1 MFVTLMASVISGIIL
16 GAPFGV
22 SGALA
27 ADAILT
33 HNQRLVR
40 NIVIASVSGEAILAF
55 LIACFTK
62 PINSFVVQYQAVF
75 FALTGIIA
83 IGMGIISLVSTYRNQ
98 RGMGSETPG
107 RVKWLLLHTGPPL
120 AAFTS
125 NLIHPGNVLAFIF
138 TIAVLTAH
146 IPAFE
151 HYHFLFGPGILLG
164 SSAIFTI
171 CAIVFWKNRKKA
183 DKFVH
188 YFRYA
193 LGGVMCLIGM
203 YLILGKSI

>member
-1 MFVTLMASVISGIIL
+1 MFVTLVVSVISGIIL

-27 ADAILT
+27 ADAMLT
-33 HNQRLVR
+33 HNRKLAR
-40 NIVIASVSGEAILAF
+40 NIVIASVSGEAILASMV
-55 LIACFTK
+55 ACFTTA
-62 PINSFVVQYQAVF
+62 IHDFVDHYQAICFVI
-75 FALTGIIA
+75 TGAIA
-83 IGMGIISLVSTYRNQ
+83 IVMGIVSLVSAFRNH
-98 RGMGSETPG
+98 RGMESATPG
-107 RVKWLLLHTGPPL
+107 RIKWLLSHTGPPL

-138 TIAVLTAH
+138 TIAILTAN
-146 IPAFE
+146 IPVFK
-151 HYHFLFGPGILLG
+151 HNYLLFGPGIFLG
-164 SSAIFTI
+164 SSTIFTI

-188 YFRYA
+188 YFRYG